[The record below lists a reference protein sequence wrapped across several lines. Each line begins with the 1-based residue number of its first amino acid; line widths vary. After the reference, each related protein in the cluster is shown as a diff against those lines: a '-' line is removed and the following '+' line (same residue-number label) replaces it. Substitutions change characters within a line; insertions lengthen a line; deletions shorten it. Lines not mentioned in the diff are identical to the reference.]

1 MSLTSLRWSRAEE
14 ASLLPA
20 CRLLTRTSACSC
32 QTTIPSPSADDGL
45 RSRHRVVHAEQTIK
59 ILKPFPKE
67 ASSKDGWKLVRSIG
81 GVHDKGEPRNSKM
94 RLEIFVLIHK
104 RLVHFRQ
111 GSHHRECQHP
121 CVSRESV

>member
-1 MSLTSLRWSRAEE
+1 MSPTLLRWSRVEA

-32 QTTIPSPSADDGL
+32 QTATASHSTNNGL
-45 RSRHRVVHAEQTIK
+45 RSFHRVVHAEQTIK

-81 GVHDKGEPRNSKM
+81 VRGVKQE
-94 RLEIFVLIHK
+94 
-104 RLVHFRQ
+104 
-111 GSHHRECQHP
+111 
-121 CVSRESV
+121 